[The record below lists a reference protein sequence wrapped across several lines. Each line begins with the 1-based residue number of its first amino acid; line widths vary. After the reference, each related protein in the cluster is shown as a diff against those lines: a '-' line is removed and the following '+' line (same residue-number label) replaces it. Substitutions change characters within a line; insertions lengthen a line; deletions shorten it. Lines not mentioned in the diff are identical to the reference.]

1 MLKEQ
6 LLKRFEEVKPRP
18 GEAAALVA
26 RMKNGTFS
34 EADRQRLLEML
45 DAEQEMLEMLSTC
58 PSSPGKRVRHGQ
70 AKRRRQVA
78 KVSRRRNRR

>member
-6 LLKRFEEVKPRP
+6 LLKRFEAVKPRP
-18 GEAAALVA
+18 GEAAALVE

-34 EADRQRLLEML
+34 EADRQRLLEIL
-45 DAEQEMLEMLSTC
+45 DAEQEMLEILATC
-58 PSSPGKRVRHGQ
+58 PSSLGKRARHGQ
-70 AKRRRQVA
+70 AKRRRQLA

>member
-6 LLKRFEEVKPRP
+6 LLKRCEEVKPRP
-18 GEAAALVA
+18 GEATTVVE

-45 DAEQEMLEMLSTC
+45 EAEQEMLEMLEAC
-58 PSSPGKRVRHGQ
+58 PSSPAKRARHGQ

-78 KVSRRRNRR
+78 KASRRRNRH